1 MKEIRVIKFDLKEN
15 YLYLRCYLEI
25 DRLLQNRKKSMKHV
39 FSFILILLISDITL
53 AQDLEFTQFYSNPI
67 YLNPAFAG
75 SHGCPRFAL
84 NYRNQWPSLPGS
96 YVSYA
101 ASYDQYFK
109 NISGGIG
116 VVLVNDVQAKTIN
129 TTTGSLIYSY
139 HTKLNRKWNLLFGA
153 KATWVQKSLDWNKLT
168 FGDMIDPRRGFV
180 YQTNDVPRGGK
191 RGFFD
196 VSGGLVIFTKQFY
209 AGLAAHHA
217 NQPDES
223 MILGE
228 SKLPVRLTA
237 HMGGTIPIG
246 RRGRYSDGTSL
257 KPAIIYQYQNG
268 FQELNIGA
276 FVNYSS
282 LNFGVWYRNKDAFV
296 FIVGAKTDKF
306 NIGYSYDLTVSKL
319 GNGLTGGSHEISMQI
334 NLKCKKKA
342 KNFRKISCPSF

>member
-1 MKEIRVIKFDLKEN
+1 MLKRSKSVN
-15 YLYLRCYLEI
+15 QIANKLF
-25 DRLLQNRKKSMKHV
+25 LLV
-39 FSFILILLISDITL
+39 FCLLLSQDVL
-53 AQDLEFTQFYSNPI
+53 HAQDPTFTQFYSNPL
-67 YLNPAFAG
+67 YLNPALAG
-75 SHGCPRFAL
+75 STGCPRINL
-84 NYRNQWPSLPGS
+84 NYRNEWPQLTGN
-96 YVSYA
+96 YVTYS
-101 ASYDQYFK
+101 ASFDTYSKDINGGVGLMATYDQQAEGT
-109 NISGGIG
+109 ISTTMLGG
-116 VVLVNDVQAKTIN
+116 
-129 TTTGSLIYSY
+129 IYSY
-139 HTKLNRKWNLLFGA
+139 NLKINRKTSLMFGA
-153 KATWVQKSLDWNKLT
+153 RAAYYQKFLDWNKLT
-168 FGDMIDPRRGFV
+168 FGDMIDPRRGFI

-209 AGLAAHHA
+209 AGFAAHHA

-257 KPAIIYQYQNG
+257 KPALIYQYQNG
-268 FQELNIGA
+268 YQELNIGA

>member
-1 MKEIRVIKFDLKEN
+1 VLKRSEN
-15 YLYLRCYLEI
+15 VNQIANKLF
-25 DRLLQNRKKSMKHV
+25 LLV
-39 FSFILILLISDITL
+39 FCLLLSQDVL
-53 AQDLEFTQFYSNPI
+53 HAQDPTFTQFYSNPL
-67 YLNPAFAG
+67 YLNPALAG
-75 SHGCPRFAL
+75 STGCPRINL
-84 NYRNQWPSLPGS
+84 NYRNEWPQLTGN
-96 YVSYA
+96 YVTYS
-101 ASYDQYFK
+101 ASFDTYSKDINGGVGLMATYDQQAEGT
-109 NISGGIG
+109 ISTTMLGG
-116 VVLVNDVQAKTIN
+116 
-129 TTTGSLIYSY
+129 IYSY
-139 HTKLNRKWNLLFGA
+139 NLKINRKTSLMFGA
-153 KATWVQKSLDWNKLT
+153 RAAYYQKFLDWNKLT
-168 FGDMIDPRRGFV
+168 FGDMIDPRRGFI

-209 AGLAAHHA
+209 AGVAGHHA

-257 KPAIIYQYQNG
+257 KPALIYQYQNG